1 MICCSYTKQH
11 WSLNDLV
18 GVKKEDSANKPLSTS
33 PSDWLSLEDRLQVTA
48 HAQNLTLYTSFE
60 GRGCFRKRELKGDIQ
75 FDYVYLV
82 LRTRERFEAMGSRLS
97 RPQPIEVQN
106 ENALTSA
113 DVRAYFPRTNVFF
126 V

>member
-1 MICCSYTKQH
+1 MLFSIAATDHILRAHFRIKGAA
-11 WSLNDLV
+11 LLTA
-18 GVKKEDSANKPLSTS
+18 VKF
-33 PSDWLSLEDRLQVTA
+33 SLEDRLQVTA
-48 HAQNLTLYTSFE
+48 HAQTLTLYTSFE
-60 GRGCFRKRELKGDIQ
+60 GRGCFRKRELKGGIQ

-82 LRTRERFEAMGSRLS
+82 LRTREKFEAMGSRLS

-106 ENALTSA
+106 KNALTSA